1 MTVIK
6 DVRSPAEIYDAQ
18 FVPEEKDPKAL
29 TCSRRR
35 GGARV
40 HSRAAAWE
48 RSEVGDA
55 QAHADRRKFHVDGR
69 PCRHLR
75 RTSRADEGV
84 SQSGGRPR

>member
-48 RSEVGDA
+48 RSEELGTLRPTRIGENFTWTDG
-55 QAHADRRKFHVDGR
+55 HAATFAGQVVLTK
-69 PCRHLR
+69 
-75 RTSRADEGV
+75 E
-84 SQSGGRPR
+84 